1 MGSDGRSSALSPGDF
16 RVRWHTAQVSA
27 EVPRIQGQ
35 LTIFTAASLTEAFK
49 EMGANIEQANPAPR
63 SSSTLP
69 ARRRLTQLA
78 QGARAD
84 VFASA
89 DEPNM
94 QGAQKEGTIASEPRL
109 FVRNQ
114 LVAIVPAA
122 NPAQVM
128 RLQDLAKPGVKLVL
142 TNKEVPVGNYSRQA
156 LAKMSQDAAFGS
168 EFTTRVLANLV
179 SEETNV
185 KQVVAKVQLGEADAG
200 IVYSSDVTPAVR
212 GAVQVLAIPEP
223 FNVIAQYPIAV
234 VRDAPNAAGARAF
247 IDYVLS
253 PAGQAIL
260 TKHGF
265 LAVAPTAGELTC
277 VRWLRHH
284 HAAERRMQQVAH
296 QAIPQVRSR
305 PVKGAEGAIRRSG
318 MLSRPVCSWGSSCS
332 LAALVWRA
340 VIDPTLWASLTK
352 PIVLDALW
360 VTGLTASATLLLA
373 LLVGTPLA
381 YVLARRQFPGK
392 WLVETVT
399 DLPLV
404 LPPVTAGV
412 ALLMAFGRRTPGST
426 AVCARH

>member
-1 MGSDGRSSALSPGDF
+1 MLQSMVSWWVAVLSPWCRVYPQTSRRHRGSSVSVYVVGCVLVWHGVAWAQQHALSPGDF

-27 EVPRIQGQ
+27 EIPRIQGQ

-49 EMGANIEQANPAPR
+49 EMGANIEQANPGTKVIFNFAGSP
-63 SSSTLP
+63 TL
-69 ARRRLTQLA
+69 RTQLA

-114 LVAIVPAA
+114 LVTIVPAA

-156 LAKMSQDAAFGS
+156 LAKMNQDAAFGS
-168 EFTTRVLANLV
+168 EFATRVLANLV

-185 KQVVAKVQLGEADAG
+185 KQVVAKVQLGEAHAG

-212 GAVQVLAIPEP
+212 GAVQVLTIPDP
-223 FNVIAQYPIAV
+223 FNVIAHYPIAV

-265 LAVAPTAGELTC
+265 LAVAP
-277 VRWLRHH
+277 
-284 HAAERRMQQVAH
+284 
-296 QAIPQVRSR
+296 P
-305 PVKGAEGAIRRSG
+305 P
-318 MLSRPVCSWGSSCS
+318 
-332 LAALVWRA
+332 RA
-340 VIDPTLWASLTK
+340 N
-352 PIVLDALW
+352 
-360 VTGLTASATLLLA
+360 
-373 LLVGTPLA
+373 
-381 YVLARRQFPGK
+381 
-392 WLVETVT
+392 
-399 DLPLV
+399 
-404 LPPVTAGV
+404 
-412 ALLMAFGRRTPGST
+412 
-426 AVCARH
+426 